1 MTAKSGAAL
10 RTFFNLA
17 NRWQLTSAEQMALL
31 GISSTTM
38 LQSWKAG
45 DVQELASDTL
55 ERLSYMLGIFRAI
68 NAIFPEGE
76 RADAWM
82 RAANTTPLFGGG
94 TALERMCRGTVADL
108 HAVYRYLNA
117 ELHA

>member
-31 GISSTTM
+31 GISSSTM
-38 LQSWKAG
+38 LQSWSAG
-45 DVQELASDTL
+45 DVQALAPDTL
-55 ERLSYMLGIFRAI
+55 ERLSYVFGIFRVI
-68 NAIFPEGE
+68 NTIFPERA

-82 RAANTTPLFGGG
+82 RAANTAPLFGGG

-108 HAVYRYLNA
+108 ETVYHYLNA